1 MADTLCLL
9 HAGFKTL
16 QCNFPPTFKVERGDG
31 YVYKENRT
39 PSYTDRI
46 LWRTGDLLQDMLTP
60 LAYEPIDKFTTSDH
74 KPIRGAF
81 EVRLNQGVHLRKKQE
96 M

>member
-1 MADTLCLL
+1 MSFVLNQLYVSFT
-9 HAGFKTL
+9 
-16 QCNFPPTFKVERGDG
+16 PTFKMERGPG
-31 YVYKENRT
+31 YKYKAQRT

-46 LWRTGDLLQDMLTP
+46 LWRTGHKLGKNITP
-60 LAYEPIDKFTTSDH
+60 LSYEPIDDFVTSDH

-81 EVRLNQGVHLRKKQE
+81 EVQLNRRVFLKKREQHA